1 MVTPARMLQRPRLA
15 PVRALA
21 LLATLG
27 LSIAACDNK
36 AAPPPREPP
45 HAVASET
52 PVATADAKDA
62 GAAPKT
68 AEQTATPAEP
78 PAKKEETYA
87 EWLTRHLPPGGSLE
101 GDPVKVKHTL
111 QKGDTPQSVAK
122 AYLPISDIYYPLD
135 LANAIVKANKGF
147 AGVIEIPHIVPKAF
161 ADDPKTERLGWPAD
175 KALKAV
181 FVTGSYHGVRWVD
194 TLDKSAEH
202 GLNAVVLDAK
212 DYEGGVNYPSKAKI
226 AIETNATKVTF
237 IPDLARAIRFAHWR
251 GIRVIM
257 RIPCFHD
264 PWAQDHALRLAIKG
278 KWGGP
283 FKMGWMDPMNEEAR
297 AYIIELVQEQVDA
310 GADEVQLDYIRFPVH
325 PGTDKAVLPPKAD
338 RQEAIR
344 QFVHNVHEV
353 TSKQGVPL
361 SLDLFGVVTQDDPLD
376 QQLLGQDIGV
386 LAPECEAI
394 SPMIYPSHYSRNYAG
409 FEHPGDHAE
418 IHGWAVKGGVAK
430 LPAGSTTVIRPWL
443 QAFPQDSPH
452 FGMKYVAD
460 AAKFSDG
467 NGGVGWL
474 MWHPGCEFSS
484 VWAAF
489 PKRKTATT
497 AVAAPTAAPA
507 AAPTTAPSH

>member
-1 MVTPARMLQRPRLA
+1 MTAAADAGLGSADKADAGGARAEA
-15 PVRALA
+15 PP
-21 LLATLG
+21 
-27 LSIAACDNK
+27 
-36 AAPPPREPP
+36 AAPP
-45 HAVASET
+45 
-52 PVATADAKDA
+52 
-62 GAAPKT
+62 
-68 AEQTATPAEP
+68 EP

-87 EWLTRHLPPGGSLE
+87 EWLQRHLPAGGSLE

-111 QKGDTPQSVAK
+111 QKGETPQSVAK
-122 AYLPISDIYYPLD
+122 AYLPISDVYYQQD
-135 LANAIVKANKGF
+135 FANAIVKANKGF
-147 AGVIEIPHIVPKAF
+147 SGTIEIPHIVPKAF

-175 KALKAV
+175 KVMKGV

-202 GLNAVVLDAK
+202 GMNAVVLDAK
-212 DYEGGVNYPSKAKI
+212 DYEGGVNYPSKAKV
-226 AIETNATKVTF
+226 AVETNASKINY

-264 PWAQDHALRLAIKG
+264 PWAQDHALRLAIQG

-297 AYIIELVQEQVDA
+297 AYILELVQEQIDA

-325 PGTDKAVLPPKAD
+325 PGTEKAVLPKKAD

-344 QFVHNVHEV
+344 GFVHSVHEL
-353 TSKQGVPL
+353 TQKQGVPL
-361 SLDLFGVVTQDDPLD
+361 SLDLFGVVTQDDPDD

-418 IHGWAVKGGVAK
+418 IHGWGTKGGVAK

-460 AAKFSDG
+460 AAKSSEDAG
-467 NGGVGWL
+467 AVGWL

-489 PKRKTATT
+489 PKKRASTA
-497 AVAAPTAAPA
+497 AAAPKPAAAPAASAAPAESKPAAPTASPA
-507 AAPTTAPSH
+507 APSAASPQ